1 MRGVLRTFIARAFR
15 LKSRAKCVAVASEKK
30 VCRVFTLQSFKPS
43 RLPPPPPPLLL
54 CHSMPRFHQSRVS
67 FFFHNLSSFFFLF
80 LFRKSFHFLSSV
92 ALWFRTARNPD
103 VSTRPLACPFVRT
116 AHSFACFTLLH
127 FARALCCPH
136 LFVFSPA
143 HSIPSS
149 WEIEWLDFSKSRCS
163 EP

>member
-1 MRGVLRTFIARAFR
+1 MPCVRGVLRTFIARAFR

-92 ALWFRTARNPD
+92 ALWFRTAKNQN
-103 VSTRPLACPFVRT
+103 VSTGALARPFACLLALLILLALFAALIRLFARLHS
-116 AHSFACFTLLH
+116 AHSL
-127 FARALCCPH
+127 
-136 LFVFSPA
+136 
-143 HSIPSS
+143 PSS
-149 WEIEWLDFSKSRCS
+149 WES